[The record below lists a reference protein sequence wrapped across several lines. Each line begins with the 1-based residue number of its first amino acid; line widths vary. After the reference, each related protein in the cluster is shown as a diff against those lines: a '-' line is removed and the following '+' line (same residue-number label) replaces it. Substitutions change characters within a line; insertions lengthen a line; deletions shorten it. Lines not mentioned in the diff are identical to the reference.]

1 MGMFRRKQRP
11 PSGAATSQPERS
23 SAAPGRSVR
32 GKTADDHDWR
42 SYDLVAEAYQ
52 RTQAREL
59 AAPARDLI
67 ALLQVAH
74 GARVLDIGTGTG
86 VAARAAQAKAGSDGL
101 VIGVDPSLEML
112 RMARRD
118 EGGSHFAAATAI
130 DLPFPDGTFTHVAAS
145 FVISHFPKY
154 DTALFD
160 ILRVLAGGG
169 RMGVTTWGPRDARD
183 EFRMA
188 WRAIAEEVASAKVL
202 SDALQRTVPW
212 EELFSDRNKLKE
224 VLHAAGLRDIWVE
237 QRDYKFEMSTEDY
250 LTGRETAAMGR
261 FLHKML
267 GETLWE
273 RFRRRTREVF
283 AERFPPRI
291 NDFREVILAVGH
303 KP

>member
-1 MGMFRRKQRP
+1 
-11 PSGAATSQPERS
+11 
-23 SAAPGRSVR
+23 
-32 GKTADDHDWR
+32 
-42 SYDLVAEAYQ
+42 
-52 RTQAREL
+52 
-59 AAPARDLI
+59 
-67 ALLQVAH
+67 
-74 GARVLDIGTGTG
+74 
-86 VAARAAQAKAGSDGL
+86 
-101 VIGVDPSLEML
+101 
-112 RMARRD
+112 
-118 EGGSHFAAATAI
+118 
-130 DLPFPDGTFTHVAAS
+130 
-145 FVISHFPKY
+145 
-154 DTALFD
+154 
-160 ILRVLAGGG
+160 
-169 RMGVTTWGPRDARD
+169 
-183 EFRMA
+183 MA